1 MAIVTS
7 SRPEHFA
14 LIHDRSGLL
23 KYFDFV
29 LTRDDYVCS
38 KPHPEPYLTALHK
51 SGLRPEDCR
60 VIEDSE
66 RGLLA
71 ACRAG
76 LGCLV
81 IPGKLTRT
89 GDFSSAE
96 RVLANIREVPGA
108 LDDLPPR

>member
-1 MAIVTS
+1 
-7 SRPEHFA
+7 
-14 LIHDRSGLL
+14 
-23 KYFDFV
+23 
-29 LTRDDYVCS
+29 
-38 KPHPEPYLTALHK
+38 LHK

-76 LGCLV
+76 LRCLV

-96 RVLANIREVPGA
+96 RVLADIREVPAA
-108 LDDLPPR
+108 LDDLTPG